1 MVGGIDLFFLMDSLV
16 DGNEECDTG
25 EVQIDGW
32 IFEKKTPYFFVSVFG
47 INTQQRF
54 SKKGGTGFPY
64 AAMHITGDSGEQNV
78 VKIGERWFKVSRC
91 SALKSSLDTF
101 KIPFLSVYSRR
112 NLSNS
117 DSVNIPKFDKTDC
130 Q

>member
-1 MVGGIDLFFLMDSLV
+1 MDGDWMVGGIDLFFLMDSLV

-54 SKKGGTGFPY
+54 SKKRGHRVPICSY
-64 AAMHITGDSGEQNV
+64 AHH
-78 VKIGERWFKVSRC
+78 W
-91 SALKSSLDTF
+91 
-101 KIPFLSVYSRR
+101 
-112 NLSNS
+112 
-117 DSVNIPKFDKTDC
+117 
-130 Q
+130 